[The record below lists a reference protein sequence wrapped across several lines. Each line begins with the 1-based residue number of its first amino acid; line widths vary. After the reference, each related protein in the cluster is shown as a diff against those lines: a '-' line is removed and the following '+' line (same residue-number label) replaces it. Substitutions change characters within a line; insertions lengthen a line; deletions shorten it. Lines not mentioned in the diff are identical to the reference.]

1 MFAFSPLF
9 HEFQNV
15 TLNEKMYP
23 VVIVYRVVVVVV
35 VVVVVIVVYR
45 GKSVLY
51 KNESIPKNNN
61 PLNALKTKSTVNH
74 KHNGRYVGKIDAND
88 A

>member
-15 TLNEKMYP
+15 TMNEKMYP
-23 VVIVYRVVVVVV
+23 VV
-35 VVVVVIVVYR
+35 VVYR

>member
-1 MFAFSPLF
+1 MLLS
-9 HEFQNV
+9 
-15 TLNEKMYP
+15 
-23 VVIVYRVVVVVV
+23 VVESRFYT
-35 VVVVVIVVYR
+35 
-45 GKSVLY
+45 

-61 PLNALKTKSTVNH
+61 PLNVLKTNSTVNH

>member
-1 MFAFSPLF
+1 M
-9 HEFQNV
+9 
-15 TLNEKMYP
+15 NEKMYP
-23 VVIVYRVVVVVV
+23 VV
-35 VVVVVIVVYR
+35 VVYR

-61 PLNALKTKSTVNH
+61 PLNALKTNSTINY